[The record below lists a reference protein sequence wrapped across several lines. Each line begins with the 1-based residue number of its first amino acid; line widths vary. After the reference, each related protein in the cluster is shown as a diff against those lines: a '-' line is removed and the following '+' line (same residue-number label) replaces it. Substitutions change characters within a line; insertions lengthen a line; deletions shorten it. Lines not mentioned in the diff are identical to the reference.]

1 MADLTLPLPLQL
13 HVPCTDPGSWT
24 VDGWHAALLLHCSCI
39 LIQLKTLPL
48 RVRIFI
54 VASRL
59 TNHMVMC
66 IPGGDLDYEGTTGE
80 RPKKLLVEKLMS
92 GYLEALIKLAA
103 DDITVF
109 KAIQE
114 VRDSRLLS
122 HNDKSLTVLL

>member
-1 MADLTLPLPLQL
+1 
-13 HVPCTDPGSWT
+13 
-24 VDGWHAALLLHCSCI
+24 
-39 LIQLKTLPL
+39 
-48 RVRIFI
+48 
-54 VASRL
+54 
-59 TNHMVMC
+59 MVMC